1 MADIRCSRCGHFA
14 FPSGLSKEYKKWGGE
29 VLCDSCY
36 ADLTREIE
44 SLPEEAR
51 KAKEEAEL
59 AAIKAARKEREDRGQ
74 LSIDP
79 SSERNTVATVLK
91 VFAIINAIVGVI
103 LAFSVSYDYYSLVGI
118 IFCACLIGVSFII
131 YAFGEVIE
139 LLHAIKLNTRKK

>member
-36 ADLTREIE
+36 ADLMREIE

-59 AAIKAARKEREDRGQ
+59 AAIKAKERAGGQRPALYRPQQRAEHCRHGLKGICDHQCDRGRH
-74 LSIDP
+74 S
-79 SSERNTVATVLK
+79 R
-91 VFAIINAIVGVI
+91 F
-103 LAFSVSYDYYSLVGI
+103 
-118 IFCACLIGVSFII
+118 FC
-131 YAFGEVIE
+131 E
-139 LLHAIKLNTRKK
+139 L